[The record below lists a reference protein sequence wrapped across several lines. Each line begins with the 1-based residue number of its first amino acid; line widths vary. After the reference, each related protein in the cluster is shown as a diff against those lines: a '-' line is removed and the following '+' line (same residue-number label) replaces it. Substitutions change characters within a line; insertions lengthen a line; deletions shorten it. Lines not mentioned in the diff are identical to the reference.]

1 MKLSI
6 VIPVYNCQD
15 FLNDTFKNLEPLFE
29 KLPKQD
35 FEIVF
40 INDGSTDDSLNVLNE
55 YSTSKPN
62 VFVFSQ
68 ENKGLSGARNT
79 GIGLAKGEYLQF
91 LDADDYNDFDN
102 VIKLLNFSID
112 NEIDATSFAIRNVDE
127 HGKDL
132 GGQINHTLEFNRIMS
147 GPDALINGYTPSSM
161 CCFLFRRDFLLEQ
174 NLLFTLGLTH
184 QDMEFSMRMFLKAK
198 KVFFSDLI
206 GYNYLQRL
214 GSISKPKTQEKY
226 EKYLFDEVVISNLF
240 KLNKNKSYSKNLNNA
255 ITKNYNSMVWNLLWK
270 FHKNPESTS
279 LEFKQKC
286 INDLKEKKLYPIK
299 GPLKTKFQSLTKLF
313 MNNSFILN
321 KLVMR
326 K

>member
-161 CCFLFRRDFLLEQ
+161 CCLLFRRDFLLEQ
-174 NLLFTLGLTH
+174 SLLFTLGLTH

-226 EKYLFDEVVISNLF
+226 EKYLFDEVIISNLF
-240 KLNKNKSYSKNLNNA
+240 KLNKNNSYSKDLNNA
-255 ITKNYNSMVWNLLWK
+255 IAKNYNSVVWNLIWK
-270 FHKNPESTS
+270 LYKSPEKTNAR
-279 LEFKQKC
+279 FKEKC
-286 INDLKEKKLYPIK
+286 FKELTNKKLYPIK
-299 GPLKTKFQSLTKLF
+299 GPLKTRFQKFTTFFFNIPIFVKH
-313 MNNSFILN
+313 FII
-321 KLVMR
+321 K
-326 K
+326 